1 MKHFMSIERWITIF
15 SLSRSLF
22 TIFRKEIFQFD
33 ISIIIDKFAIDVK
46 KKKKKEEKKRE
57 KERGYLYLISST

>member
-22 TIFRKEIFQFD
+22 TIFRREIFQFD

-46 KKKKKEEKKRE
+46 KKKKRKKRKEKKNE
-57 KERGYLYLISST
+57 AIFI